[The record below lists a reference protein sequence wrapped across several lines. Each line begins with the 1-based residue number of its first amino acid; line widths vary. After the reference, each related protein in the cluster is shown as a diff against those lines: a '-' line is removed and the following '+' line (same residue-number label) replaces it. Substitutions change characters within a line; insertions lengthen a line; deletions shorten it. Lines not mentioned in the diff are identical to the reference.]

1 MTADELHPLA
11 QQLIDAMAAQG
22 ISTEGKY
29 IAIPPALCNTE
40 TAAQLQERVGVQ
52 VVVDAEMPLD
62 QISLTE
68 DQPSQEEI
76 EAHWAKMF
84 SWL

>member
-11 QQLIDAMAAQG
+11 QRLIDAMAAQG
-22 ISTEGKY
+22 IPTEGKY
-29 IAIPPALCNTE
+29 IAIPPALCSAE
-40 TAAQLQERVGVQ
+40 TAAQLQERVGAR
-52 VVVDAEMPLD
+52 VVVDAEMPPD